1 MKDGR
6 LIIWGTLTNK
16 TISFHLNFLDILI
29 RMLAYE
35 CLKSLFNCLYSPF
48 QVASINV

>member
-6 LIIWGTLTNK
+6 LIIWGTLINK
-16 TISFHLNFLDILI
+16 TISFHLNFLDIFI